1 MSELDE
7 DVEGMQSTI
16 LLLQQQLRFILN
28 FFLDVFNIFIKIM
41 SEVSDA
47 NKTYEAEYL

>member
-28 FFLDVFNIFIKIM
+28 FFLDVFNIFIFSLMFLIFLSK
-41 SEVSDA
+41 
-47 NKTYEAEYL
+47 